1 MTAYSSCTLAAKHA
15 SNVRAAS
22 QSVGLSEAV
31 QWRYAV
37 IRRVEIKPR
46 EHSLAGSFQRGPP
59 DRLQR
64 VCLADEVN
72 RASMDEVVR

>member
-1 MTAYSSCTLAAKHA
+1 MYAGGKARKQCTLCH
-15 SNVRAAS
+15 
-22 QSVGLSEAV
+22 SVGLSEAV
-31 QWRYAV
+31 AVYTV

-72 RASMDEVVR
+72 RASIDEVEM